1 MSAGSQN
8 LLALVVAML
17 VFAIL
22 PFSLAI
28 ITMRGSSVALS
39 RVRLKEKKT
48 GPRILNQDEKKIE
61 FQRGKVLIKIGKKI
75 RRPNIL

>member
-22 PFSLAI
+22 AFSLAI
-28 ITMRGSSVALS
+28 ITMRGSPVALS
-39 RVRLKEKKT
+39 RVRLKERKQDQEAQIWMNEERNPKRES
-48 GPRILNQDEKKIE
+48 RIE
-61 FQRGKVLIKIGKKI
+61 IGKII